1 MIVMQGQGFLDISP
15 SYPLNEVADDLVWI
29 HLVDVQARATS
40 FKRGASR
47 GACTWPYF
55 RSGSMRINVNSKSKK
70 KTGKAGAKKRV
81 SAGRKP
87 VRKTKS
93 KKATTDTSK
102 RKKGKNSD
110 TGARGASSLKSSGA
124 SRSAK
129 STSGVVDSVALSCFT
144 GWFESACC
152 V

>member
-15 SYPLNEVADDLVWI
+15 SYPLNEVADDLAWI

-70 KTGKAGAKKRV
+70 KREGERCL
-81 SAGRKP
+81 RE
-87 VRKTKS
+87 
-93 KKATTDTSK
+93 DTQTEW
-102 RKKGKNSD
+102 GD
-110 TGARGASSLKSSGA
+110 VG
-124 SRSAK
+124 
-129 STSGVVDSVALSCFT
+129 
-144 GWFESACC
+144 E
-152 V
+152 